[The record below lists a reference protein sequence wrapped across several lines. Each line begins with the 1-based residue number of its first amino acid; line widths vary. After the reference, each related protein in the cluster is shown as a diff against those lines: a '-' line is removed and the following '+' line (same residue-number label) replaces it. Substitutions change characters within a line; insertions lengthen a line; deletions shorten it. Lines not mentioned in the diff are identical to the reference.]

1 MKTHRVILLMI
12 TLFMIITNMVSAATD
27 AKVQFYNGNLATTIN
42 TLYLNFNL
50 VNTGTDP
57 ISLSDVKIRYY
68 FTNDGT
74 QSNNYACDWSPVG
87 NGNVTGTIVSI
98 TPVTG
103 ADRYFELGFTSSAG
117 TLAAGASTEARI
129 RVWKFDWSNFD
140 QSNDYSFNPSATG
153 YVDWTKVTAYINGT
167 LYWGTPVGGSV
178 VITPTPVRT
187 TTATPTR
194 TATPIRTPTVT
205 PRTATPTPIR
215 TTTPIQTPTP
225 GGSGDY
231 PPIGSPIGWAA
242 VNYLG
247 QNGTTGGAGGTVIHV
262 YNKAALDAAAN
273 KDDNPAIIVVHG
285 NLTGGPAMNTNVRS
299 NKTIVGA
306 GSGASLNFG
315 LYLRGSNIIIK
326 NLDIMNGGYNP
337 GDSEGLDAVSFA
349 QNLHHIWVDHCT
361 MHETMDG
368 LVDPTRNARFVTV
381 SYCYFHT
388 QNTACLIGASDSD
401 SAALAAQSNSDKREW
416 HYTCTFHHNYWT
428 GINSRCPRVR
438 FGAVHVFNNYY
449 ENLGSYAIGRGDRSN
464 IYSEN
469 NYFYNA
475 HNAFYAYD
483 DASNRGYVED
493 VGSLFEGNNGNTA
506 DSPPNGAWVWTPG
519 QYYSYTAHTAAWIK
533 ANLKNY
539 CGVGKGNP

>member
-1 MKTHRVILLMI
+1 MKKRSIILLMVAGI
-12 TLFMIITNMVSAATD
+12 LIITNMVSASAG
-27 AKVQFYNGNLATTIN
+27 AKVQFFNGNLATATN

-57 ISLSDVKIRYY
+57 VALSNVKMRYY

-74 QSNNYACDWSPVG
+74 QSNSFACDWSPVG
-87 NGNVTGTIVSI
+87 STNVTGTFANISLI
-98 TPVTG
+98 TG
-103 ADRYFELGFTSSAG
+103 ADRYLEVGFTSAAG
-117 TLAAGASTEARI
+117 TLAAGAGTEARI
-129 RVWKFDWSNFD
+129 RVWKSDWSNFD
-140 QSNDYSFNPSATG
+140 QSNDYSFNPTATG
-153 YVDWTKVTAYINGT
+153 YVDWTKVPAYISGT
-167 LYWGTPVGGSV
+167 LHWGTPASGSV
-178 VITPTPVRT
+178 TPITPTGTITVTPIRTATPVRT
-187 TTATPTR
+187 ATPLR
-194 TATPIRTPTVT
+194 TTTGA
-205 PRTATPTPIR
+205 RTATPTPV
-215 TTTPIQTPTP
+215 PTV
-225 GGSGDY
+225 SGDV
-231 PPIGSPIGWAA
+231 PAIGTPVGWAA

-247 QNGTTGGAGGTVIHV
+247 RNGTTGGAGGTIIHV
-262 YNKAALDAAAN
+262 YDKAALEAAAY
-273 KDDNPAIIVVHG
+273 KDDNPAVIVVHG
-285 NLTGGPAMNTNVRS
+285 NLTGGPAMDTNVRS

-337 GDSEGLDAVSFA
+337 GDSEGLDAITFA
-349 QNLHHIWVDHCT
+349 QDLHHVWVDHCT

-388 QNTACLIGASDSD
+388 QNTACLIGGSDSD

-438 FGAVHVFNNYY
+438 FGPVHVFNNYY
-449 ENLGSYAIGRGDRSN
+449 ENLSSYAIGRGDRSN
-464 IYSEN
+464 VYSEA
-469 NYFYNA
+469 NYFYNS

-483 DASNRGYVED
+483 DSSNPGYVED
-493 VGSLFEGNNGNTA
+493 VGSLFEGSNGNTT
-506 DSPPNGAWVWTPG
+506 DNPPTGSWVWTPG
-519 QYYSYTAHTAAWIK
+519 QYYPYTAHTAAWIK

-539 CGVGKGNP
+539 CGIGKGNP